1 VTNDMTRHSA
11 IHETFTI
18 ERKIRAPVSRVFGA
32 WGDPAAKRQWFACHD
47 EWVPLD
53 YGLDFR
59 VGGQE
64 HNRVADSDGVP
75 HVYEARYLDIVPQAR
90 IIYAYD
96 MKLGETRISASL
108 ATVTFEATSS
118 GTTML
123 FTEQVAFLDGY
134 ADGGSRRQGTEILV
148 DRIQAYVERH
158 GSTAH

>member
-1 VTNDMTRHSA
+1 MMKYSA
-11 IHETFTI
+11 IHETFSI
-18 ERKIRAPVSRVFGA
+18 ERKMRASVSRVFAA
-32 WGDPAAKRQWFACHD
+32 WADPDAKRQWFACHD
-47 EWVPLD
+47 EWVPLEYD
-53 YGLDFR
+53 LDFR

-64 HNRVADSDGVP
+64 RNRVADSDGVP
-75 HVYEARYLDIVPQAR
+75 HAYEARYLDIVPQAR

-108 ATVTFEATSS
+108 ATVTFEATPS

-148 DRIQAYVERH
+148 DRIQAYVERD
-158 GSTAH
+158 GSIAH